1 MNPKSVFTLDER
13 VNNKYNIGDIKLYQ
27 TKNYA
32 NKIMSNQNG
41 QFITGG
47 ERGELR
53 FYDRMGIK
61 AKNLFSLYGDPI
73 RHIDI
78 SSDDQYLLITCDKY
92 LLLINNLSLKN
103 DQNAFLTTIPLEE
116 RRSPLTLQV
125 KTSDIAKYGLK
136 DANFTPARFDLNE
149 DGLNN
154 IITSLGEYI
163 IIWNYNDIRRKKLNY
178 KIKKADDLVIDNYF
192 KSGKGNKIIIG
203 MPTKVRIQNLK
214 KIK

>member
-1 MNPKSVFTLDER
+1 MLLLDQNNPYVLYQYDLPKGKIVSEWKTNKTSISDICSLKRDGQKTDEQVIYGVNPKSVFTLDER

-92 LLLINNLSLKN
+92 LLLINNLSLK
-103 DQNAFLTTIPLEE
+103 
-116 RRSPLTLQV
+116 
-125 KTSDIAKYGLK
+125 
-136 DANFTPARFDLNE
+136 
-149 DGLNN
+149 
-154 IITSLGEYI
+154 
-163 IIWNYNDIRRKKLNY
+163 Y
-178 KIKKADDLVIDNYF
+178 KN
-192 KSGKGNKIIIG
+192 
-203 MPTKVRIQNLK
+203 
-214 KIK
+214 